1 MYSVTDEIFEAS
13 GEQTV
18 FGKTDN
24 TLKNYRVF
32 VSPVRVRTTRRG
44 NQTINTMR
52 LRKRGSRRTVTTRAT
67 TIAVAGNRTITIRT
81 NKCSGIVAMASQTT
95 NTSGATVAVICSRS
109 VATITVGYFY
119 LLPSIEF
126 LASSRA
132 ASSH

>member
-1 MYSVTDEIFEAS
+1 MYSVTEEIFEAS
-13 GEQTV
+13 GEQPI

-32 VSPVRVRTTRRG
+32 VSPICMRTARRG

-52 LRKRGSRRTVTTRAT
+52 LRNRGIRRTVTTTAT
-67 TIAVAGNRTITIRT
+67 TIAVAGNRTITIGT
-81 NKCSGIVAMASQTT
+81 NKCIGIVAMASQTT
-95 NTSGATVAVICSRS
+95 YTSEAAVAIICSRS
-109 VATITVGYFY
+109 VATITVSYFY